1 MEETLRARI
10 TPIVGD
16 IEKHVDDWLG
26 ATDTLRAALNKLAQ
40 VDPRY
45 SAYLCIKLEFFDTER
60 GELVHLIE
68 KSLNAVP
75 DQGLSLT
82 NEQQPIVRY
91 LVDDEVAVVPRNY
104 CPKCWAEWHIFDKPY
119 CSKCDLTLG
128 HDCFILLEDQSC
140 LLCGKGLISK
150 EQLKCNECG
159 YKVHP
164 AYVKWV

>member
-104 CPKCWAEWHIFDKPY
+104 CPN
-119 CSKCDLTLG
+119 
-128 HDCFILLEDQSC
+128 CFILLEDQSC